1 MTDEEIG
8 AVLSFIESTSSA
20 QYDEE
25 MIAEMERRAVA
36 EKGGKGSTIRTM
48 TAAPDPM
55 FEQAVECVIEA
66 GQASTSLLQRR
77 CKLGYAR
84 AARIMDQMEQEKIIG
99 PYEGAKPRAVL
110 LTRAQWQERQ
120 LGQGE

>member
-1 MTDEEIG
+1 M
-8 AVLSFIESTSSA
+8 LFRS
-20 QYDEE
+20 
-25 MIAEMERRAVA
+25 
-36 EKGGKGSTIRTM
+36 
-48 TAAPDPM
+48 
-55 FEQAVECVIEA
+55 
-66 GQASTSLLQRR
+66 
-77 CKLGYAR
+77 R